1 MKKKLLFMHIILKY
15 GGKYKT
21 FGECFEK
28 GNKKKKKL
36 INRRMDYSMY
46 LYINHNLLILKQL
59 QTQA

>member
-1 MKKKLLFMHIILKY
+1 MHIILKY